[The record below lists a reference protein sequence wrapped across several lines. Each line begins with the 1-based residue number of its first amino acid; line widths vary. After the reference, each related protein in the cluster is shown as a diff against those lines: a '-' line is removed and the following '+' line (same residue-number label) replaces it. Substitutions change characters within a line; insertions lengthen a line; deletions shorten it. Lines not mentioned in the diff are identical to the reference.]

1 MPRLDKQNS
10 FPLSHHNIHLLWAS
24 LFIEELVRHGITHF
38 CIAPGSRSTPLTLA
52 VANHSK
58 TTAHVHFDERGLG
71 FLALGISQSIQ
82 QPVVIITTSGTAV
95 ANLYP
100 AVIEAKQ
107 SHIPLI
113 VLSADRPPELIDCS
127 ANQAI
132 NQYKIF
138 ADYPVFFSQI
148 PNPSES
154 IDSRFL
160 LTTLNQ
166 GLFQQKINQGPIHF
180 NMAFSEPFYPVA
192 EKVDFHLYLKTL
204 SRWLTTQDVFTT
216 YDNNFSSTVM
226 TSNQIDLN
234 ARKVLVVVGRMHDK
248 AQAAAIQAFCQQFN
262 LLLFADIQSQ
272 LQGAAEN
279 TQGYDLLLENIH
291 FHQLIKQA
299 DLILQFSDHVI
310 SKRLN
315 QLISQ
320 VEVPVWVISEH
331 AHRIDPAHCVSKR
344 FVSSAAVFIEQV
356 INQQSIDKSWL
367 TQISAYQALFK
378 ELIQGLLNDNQLSEI
393 NTTSHL
399 LNQSQQNVVIGN
411 SLPIRLAD
419 MFAQTNNVIYTN
431 RGASGIDGLIA
442 TAIGIAKEQPLPTCL
457 LIGDIS
463 FLYDLNSLI
472 LTNQLQQPFV
482 IVLLNNDGGGIFN
495 LLPVPAVQQQQF
507 YQLPHGLTFEQSCA
521 QFSIHYQQPTTLA
534 EFKQQ
539 YQQAISTEHHNKRT
553 LIEIR
558 VDSQLTPIQLQQ
570 IKNEVKNATI

>member
-1 MPRLDKQNS
+1 MARLSKQDS
-10 FPLSHHNIHLLWAS
+10 FPLLHHNIHLLWAS

-58 TTAHVHFDERGLG
+58 ATAHVHFDERGLG
-71 FLALGISQSIQ
+71 FLALGISQSTQ

-100 AVIEAKQ
+100 AIIEAKQ

-132 NQYKIF
+132 NQHKIF

-148 PNPSES
+148 PNPNES

-166 GLFQQKINQGPIHF
+166 GLFQQQIHRGPIHF
-180 NMAFSEPFYPVA
+180 NMAFSEPFYPSA
-192 EKVDFHLYLKTL
+192 EKIDFYFYLKNL
-204 SRWLTTQDVFTT
+204 NHWLTNKSVFTS
-216 YDNNFSSTVM
+216 YRNDFSAPEVT
-226 TSNQIDLN
+226 TEAINLN
-234 ARKVLVVVGRMHDK
+234 AKRVLVVAGRIQNK
-248 AQAAAIQAFCQQFN
+248 AQANAIQHFCRQSQS
-262 LLLFADIQSQ
+262 LLFADIQSQ
-272 LQGAAEN
+272 LQGTTEN
-279 TQGYDLLLENIH
+279 TQGYDLLLENTH
-291 FHQLIKQA
+291 FHQLIEQA

-315 QLISQ
+315 KLTSQ
-320 VEVPVWVISEH
+320 AAAPIWVISEH
-331 AHRIDPAHCVSKR
+331 AHRIDPSHCVSKR
-344 FVSSAAVFIEQV
+344 FVCSASTFIKQV
-356 INQQSIDKSWL
+356 INQQTIDHNWL
-367 TQISAYQALFK
+367 TQIAAYQVHFNK
-378 ELIQGLLNDNQLSEI
+378 LIQSSLTDNKLSEI
-393 NTTSHL
+393 NTTCHL
-399 LNQSQQNVVIGN
+399 LNQSQQNIVIGN

-419 MFAQTNNVIYTN
+419 MFAQTNNRVYTN

-472 LTNQLQQPFV
+472 LAHQLPLPFV

-495 LLPVPAVQQQQF
+495 LLPVPEAQQRQF
-507 YQLPHGLTFEQSCA
+507 YQLPHGLTFEQTCA

-534 EFKQQ
+534 EFKTQ
-539 YQQAISTEHHNKRT
+539 YQQAISTEHHHKQT
-553 LIEIR
+553 LIE
-558 VDSQLTPIQLQQ
+558 VCVNNQLTPMQLQH
-570 IKNEVKNATI
+570 IKNEVKNAII